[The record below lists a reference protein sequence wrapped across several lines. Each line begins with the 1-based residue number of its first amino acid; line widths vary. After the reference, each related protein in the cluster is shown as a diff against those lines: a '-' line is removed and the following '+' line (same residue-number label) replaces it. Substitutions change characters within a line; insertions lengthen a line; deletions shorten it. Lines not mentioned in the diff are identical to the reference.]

1 MMLEDLKQ
9 LEEQMEQLDGEMA
22 TLLEEHQDVVRR
34 LAEVPGLGVSSAVQ
48 IMADL
53 GPRAEVF
60 DSAKKL
66 SSWVG
71 VCPGSEEVRGSRKV
85 RAHPR
90 VTGTC
95 GGC

>member
-48 IMADL
+48 IIAEV

-60 DSAKKL
+60 DSAKEL
-66 SSWVG
+66 SSWVVSG
-71 VCPGSEEVRGSRKV
+71 KRRE
-85 RAHPR
+85 
-90 VTGTC
+90 C
-95 GGC
+95 GGVEKYALTQG